1 MTPRISLICAPP
13 HRNPGMCS
21 VDLAFEHVLQRRGR
35 SADLR
40 RYAYGGPY
48 EAVGLAT
55 RSLGYASLEVELDAV
70 LASDVILFWGDFQHA
85 HSFWRTGL
93 RRRPGGTL
101 DVTDEHAETARVA
114 THLLLDGQPDAV
126 LAKTVSFGT
135 CLLGDNT
142 RVPSPADA
150 TYRAAFAAFTAR
162 AHRIWCRDPIS
173 AAQVA
178 RLRPDRDETCLGV
191 DAALLLTP
199 DDYGALANPSARP
212 DGHLAVFF
220 GRLGGSMAGPA
231 RLTAHLARLAGL
243 EAVWVPWLGP
253 GGGPPAE
260 VTDAVPGLEVDP
272 ADSYED
278 LLALVAGARLVVT
291 DAYHLCLIAWRLG
304 IPAICVGV
312 GAQRATRPVS
322 DKKKEVFHL
331 AQGLAPLYV
340 FLESLSDERAPEPVA
355 RALLDL
361 ALDRAYVRRASSAL
375 AGEADAA
382 EARLW
387 ATIEGLLG

>member
-1 MTPRISLICAPP
+1 MY
-13 HRNPGMCS
+13 S
-21 VDLAFEHVLQRRGR
+21 VDLAFDRVLHRMGDP
-35 SADLR
+35 AELR

-48 EAVGLAT
+48 SATGLANHQ
-55 RSLGYASLEVELDAV
+55 LEYASLEGELEAIVD
-70 LASDVILFWGDFQHA
+70 SDVIVFWGDFQHA

-93 RRRPGGTL
+93 RRRPGGT
-101 DVTDEHAETARVA
+101 VEVADEHAETSRVA
-114 THLLLDGQPDAV
+114 AHLLLDGQPDEV

-135 CLLGDNT
+135 CLLGDDV
-142 RVPSPADA
+142 RAPSPADA
-150 TYRAAFAAFTAR
+150 TYRAAFHAFGAR
-162 AHRIWCRDPIS
+162 AHRVWCRDPIS

-191 DAALLLTP
+191 DPALLLTP
-199 DDYGALANPSARP
+199 DDYRSLASPPTRGE
-212 DGHLAVFF
+212 GHLAVFF
-220 GRLGGSMAGPA
+220 GRLDASLTAPG
-231 RLTAHLARLAGL
+231 RLTAHLARLAEL
-243 EAVWVPWLGP
+243 DVVWVPWLGP
-253 GGGPPAE
+253 GGPPAD
-260 VTDAVPGLEVDP
+260 VLDAVPGLDADA

-278 LLALVAGARLVVT
+278 LLSLVAGARLVVT

-340 FLESLSDERAPEPVA
+340 FHETLAADGGHQPIA

-361 ALDRAYVRRASSAL
+361 ALDPAYVSRAT
-375 AGEADAA
+375 EAIATEAAAA
-382 EARLW
+382 EARL
-387 ATIEGLLG
+387 AAAIQGLLG